1 MNEPALRQRVAA
13 FYAALNSRDPARI
26 GPCLTD
32 DVDWFIFA
40 PVEIFPLAGHRRGRE
55 AVLDRF
61 RELPKTMDVKTYEH
75 EAVLVDGDTAATLNR
90 LTYVQVTT
98 GRTIRYRIA
107 QFLRFREGKLCE
119 FRSIIDSLDATEQ
132 FLGRPLIVSAA

>member
-1 MNEPALRQRVAA
+1 MNEPAVRQRVAA
-13 FYAALNSRDPARI
+13 FYAALNTRDPARI

-40 PVEIFPLAGHRRGRE
+40 PVEVFPLAGHRRGRE

-61 RELPKTMDVKTYEH
+61 RELPKSMDVKKYEH

-90 LTYVQVTT
+90 LSYVQVAT
-98 GRTIRYRIA
+98 GRTITYRIA
-107 QFLRFREGKLCE
+107 QFLRFRADKVCE
-119 FRSIIDSLDATEQ
+119 FRSVIDSLDAVEQ
-132 FLGRPLIVSAA
+132 YLGRGLIETAA